1 MLSSLNKILPFF
13 LSEKK
18 SSPKASVSPK
28 APVPAKAPV
37 PLEAPA
43 VPSLLSPDF
52 KEKRAEAEAKF
63 NAFKRGME
71 LAEQGEQETQEK

>member
-1 MLSSLNKILPFF
+1 MSKVSNGLSAFSA
-13 LSEKK
+13 KK
-18 SSPKASVSPK
+18 SSP
-28 APVPAKAPV
+28 KAPV

-71 LAEQGEQETQEK
+71 LAGQGEQETQEK